1 MKTTTVSA
9 IIKSAASRAGM
20 DGSNISALPT
30 ATKTI
35 MLDNLQMHLRDAW
48 EWFDWPDL
56 CRIEERTIQTGAD
69 DDLYIDLAQSGE
81 TAMGAVFNIY
91 LDNPNTHVAPREV
104 GYTLDVD
111 KVRLPPDTEETVHVR
126 FRLEPTE
133 LSTDLTTAL
142 AETVPAVLADAIKFN
157 LTGDLLQEDGQL
169 DKAEV
174 HYARA
179 QNALIGEMDKII
191 FQQNQPRRWTAAINT

>member
-1 MKTTTVSA
+1 MKTTTVST

-20 DGSNISALPT
+20 DGSNISTLPT

-56 CRIEERTIQTGAD
+56 CRTEERTIQTGAD

-81 TAMGAVFNIY
+81 TEMGAVFNIY

-111 KVRLPPDTEETVHVR
+111 KVRLPPDTEETVYVR

-179 QNALIGEMDKII
+179 QNSLIGEMDKII